1 MGKNKMTETMT
12 VQRNGENVE
21 IESVQQIKERDVVPL
36 QGLGKMTCVQNESY
50 MLAFARRSGGSDHQ
64 TIREVDYEGETLRID
79 GGRLVS
85 SKEPIRDAIHRPSD
99 FVLYGGSS
107 YISLEEQLK

>member
-1 MGKNKMTETMT
+1 MT
-12 VQRNGENVE
+12 VQRNGQDVE
-21 IESVQQIKERDVVPL
+21 IESVRQIKERDVVPL
-36 QGLGKMTCVQNESY
+36 SGLGIMVCIRSSMYV
-50 MLAFARRSGGSDHQ
+50 LAFARRSGGSDHQ